1 MRRTS
6 AMSPHVACSYKCL
19 HTQAVGA
26 LGIVGATQLADLQGL
41 NSLEDINGSLTIGF
55 CPRIKNLK
63 GLAPEGT
70 SECACFS
77 DTGWWWRMMRIMMI
91 PYMSVFYL
99 NDNKLGHWSCHCT
112 QNNGTLPDINI
123 SCHRVVF
130 MLCIF
135 PPFHMCSHCNH
146 CSTCHSTSMSF
157 HIHCSTCH
165 SMSMSFH
172 ICFSACAAIAAA
184 SPLSRFIRSRWAT
197 GRKLLAQDST
207 GGVRKISSEVWISG
221 NPQLKDLTGLEVR
234 VRDQAKQLHNHQDIG
249 GGQGST

>member
-1 MRRTS
+1 
-6 AMSPHVACSYKCL
+6 MSFHIHCS
-19 HTQAVGA
+19 T
-26 LGIVGATQLADLQGL
+26 
-41 NSLEDINGSLTIGF
+41 
-55 CPRIKNLK
+55 
-63 GLAPEGT
+63 
-70 SECACFS
+70 CAS
-77 DTGWWWRMMRIMMI
+77 
-91 PYMSVFYL
+91 
-99 NDNKLGHWSCHCT
+99 
-112 QNNGTLPDINI
+112 
-123 SCHRVVF
+123 
-130 MLCIF
+130 MLCLF
-135 PPFHMCSHCNH
+135 PLFRTCSHCSH
-146 CSTCHSTSMSF
+146 CSTCHSTSMPF